1 MLFIYLGKN
10 IQFLYCILGIYKNG
24 VNQYVSAH
32 LQMSEW
38 FSFCLLAYVSHIVPL
53 CWFGISP
60 EIWTLNS
67 TIEVKKK

>member
-38 FSFCLLAYVSHIVPL
+38 FLLCLLA
-53 CWFGISP
+53 
-60 EIWTLNS
+60 
-67 TIEVKKK
+67 